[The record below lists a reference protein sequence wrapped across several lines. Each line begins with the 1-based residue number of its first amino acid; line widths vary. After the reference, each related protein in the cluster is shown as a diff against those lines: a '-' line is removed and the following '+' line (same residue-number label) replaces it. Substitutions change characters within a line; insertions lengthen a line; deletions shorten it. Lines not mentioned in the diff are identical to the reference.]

1 MTGQAGRWA
10 WLEDAVGALRRDSLY
25 RELAGPQPELL
36 DLSSNDY
43 LGLSRDHRVLAAA
56 QTVHA
61 GSGGSRLLAGNSRWH
76 TDLEADLAK
85 FKGVEAA
92 LVFSAGY
99 LVNTGVLPALAG
111 AQDLILSDALNH
123 ASVVDGCRL
132 ARAGGSRVEI
142 YPHRDAAVVEA
153 ILTQGGYRHAFVVT
167 DGVFSMDGDL
177 APLGELGE
185 ACRRSGAFL
194 IVDDA
199 HGTGVL
205 GPGGRG
211 TAQALGAEE
220 YVDVRIGTLSKALG
234 AQGGFVAGPRILVE
248 YLVNRCRTFIFAT
261 GLAPAVTAA
270 AREALQVIDSDEGA
284 RRRRRV
290 LALAQMFRVELTGM
304 GYSVPEGETPII
316 PVRVGES
323 EAALRLAAAL
333 RREGV
338 MAPAIRP
345 PTVAPGTARLRL
357 SVRADLTD
365 AAVERGLVAFRRV
378 RSAGG

>member
-1 MTGQAGRWA
+1 
-10 WLEDAVGALRRDSLY
+10 
-25 RELAGPQPELL
+25 
-36 DLSSNDY
+36 
-43 LGLSRDHRVLAAA
+43 
-56 QTVHA
+56 
-61 GSGGSRLLAGNSRWH
+61 
-76 TDLEADLAK
+76 
-85 FKGVEAA
+85 
-92 LVFSAGY
+92 
-99 LVNTGVLPALAG
+99 
-111 AQDLILSDALNH
+111 
-123 ASVVDGCRL
+123 
-132 ARAGGSRVEI
+132 
-142 YPHRDAAVVEA
+142 
-153 ILTQGGYRHAFVVT
+153 
-167 DGVFSMDGDL
+167 MDGDL

-270 AREALQVIDSDEGA
+270 VREALQVIDSDEGA